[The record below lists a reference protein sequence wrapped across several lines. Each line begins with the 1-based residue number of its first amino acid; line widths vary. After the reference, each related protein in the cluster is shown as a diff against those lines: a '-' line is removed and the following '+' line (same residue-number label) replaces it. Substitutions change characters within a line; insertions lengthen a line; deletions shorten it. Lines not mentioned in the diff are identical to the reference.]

1 MLTGSIPSPNRS
13 TVRNEPVA
21 TFSNPSPERKQT
33 CCANDTLSNGSTAG
47 DALFKSF
54 ATGVHGIGGQQVHTG
69 IVLVGKTGLLIRCE
83 FAESDGLK
91 LTKAQQ
97 PLDHIH
103 TETTVIVVNKP
114 WRSHTPRF
122 NSLVLL
128 YFCIDVDRQDWQLL
142 FHPRPRSQSAF
153 VSHVPSIV

>member
-1 MLTGSIPSPNRS
+1 MLTASIPSPNRS

-69 IVLVGKTGLLIRCE
+69 IVIVRKMGLFIRCE

-97 PLDHIH
+97 TLDQIH
-103 TETTVIVVNKP
+103 TETTVIIVNKP

-122 NSLVLL
+122 DSLVSL
-128 YFCIDVDRQDWQLL
+128 YFCIDGDHQNWQLL
-142 FHPRPRSQSAF
+142 FHPRPRSQSTF
-153 VSHVPSIV
+153 VGHVPSIV